1 MASKKSKTIEETY
14 TKKSQIEHIYDLP
27 DTYIGSV
34 EKTDIDTW
42 VYDNNENKMI
52 YRNNKYIPGLY
63 KIFDEILVNS
73 IDQYVRMKSNEKLYN
88 KVNTI
93 KVNIDVENNIISV
106 YNNGKGID
114 VVEHKDF
121 KIWIPEL
128 IFGNLLT
135 SSNYNKNDSEK
146 SIVGGRNGVGSK
158 CCSIFSV
165 KFKVTTVDYER
176 KLKYEQVFEKNM
188 SVINP
193 PIITASNDVKP
204 YTLIEFSPDLHRF
217 DIDKIDDGTL
227 SLMKKRV
234 FDIAACTDNSVSVF
248 LNDNKIDCKSLE
260 KYVNFFLDPSVE
272 RIHEEVNDRWEIVI
286 AVNPEAKFEQISFVN
301 GCSTLKG
308 GKHVDY
314 VVNNIVKKIQT
325 HVSTKGVKRKKM
337 ELKPVHIKDNMFIFI
352 RSTIENPAFDSQI
365 KEYLTTPA
373 TKFGSKCEIS
383 DKFIEKLVK
392 TKLIERAMKMSDF
405 KDSLDLQKISGKK
418 TTSLRGIDKLDDAN
432 KAGSSESHKCTLILT
447 EGDSAKA
454 LAIAGLSVVG
464 RDYFG
469 VFPLRG
475 KLLNAREK
483 DDKIVKNNAE
493 ISNLVKIMGL
503 KFEGKTKKKNK
514 EDSLKDLRYGRIMIF
529 TDADVD
535 GSHIKGLLI
544 NLFSVFWPEL
554 LDIPGFIISLATPII
569 KASSKDK
576 KNGEAIEFYTMTEFN
591 DWKNGIDNSKR
602 WEIKYYKGLG
612 TSTSEE
618 GKEYFV
624 DFDKKKINYIMGQTD
639 IDEDNIN
646 KSVEKIELAFDK
658 KRAED
663 RKMWLKTY
671 DKDNIIEQTQKNIL
685 YHEFIDKELIHFSDY
700 DCKRSIACICDGL
713 KPSLRKVIYSCFK
726 KNLKKEI
733 KVAQLAGYIGENSAY
748 HHGEA
753 SLYEAIIGLAQD
765 FVGANNIN
773 LLEPHGQFGC
783 LSPETPILLWNGKIK
798 RADEIEVND
807 ILVGDDGTQRNV
819 LQITSGIDDMYD
831 IICKNNKK
839 YTVNSQHMLTLYF
852 KHNNEILWSESNKIW
867 YLEYFDGEKIKTKSI
882 KIVDSINEMDHFN
895 KSKISKEDGYKF
907 MLDYQKEITQIYNS
921 TQYIDIKLEDYMKL
935 PKTVKHR
942 LYMINNTSQIQW
954 EKKNVKIDPYI
965 LGAWLGDGSDDGSG
979 FDTADEEI
987 VKAFALWADTVN
999 CEVTHHINS
1008 KDHEGYQYG
1017 IRRKNSG
1024 FKKSIGDKDNSSDIC
1039 IGCTMNLSKRSGDKE
1054 LFSGERSSKENTT
1067 SCKLHPACNW
1077 HFKKSTEIFDN
1088 TMNLSKRSVDKELFS
1103 EVSTKENTSY
1113 SINGMKRNDM
1123 NPFKNILK
1131 DMNLYKNKHIPEE
1144 YIYNDVDTR
1153 LKLLAGFIDTD
1164 GYLKK
1169 NDSSSYCYQI
1179 SQSNRTHGHLIDQ
1192 IDIIAQ
1198 SLGFATTI
1206 SIINLNKKT
1215 EKGDDIVIKN
1225 ISIYGDN
1232 LKDIPVLL
1240 ERKKPYEYNRKI
1252 KTMNY
1257 FKFDIKHIGKN
1268 KFSGWMV
1275 DKNERFLLG
1284 NFIVTHNSKLLGGS
1298 DAASPRYI
1306 FTCLNELTFHIFN
1319 PLDNP
1324 LLEYNED
1331 DGLKIEPVWYIPIL
1345 PMVLVNGTEGI
1356 GTGYSTKIPPHN
1368 PEIIVKNLINMM
1380 DDKPMEKMIPWFR
1393 GFKGTI
1399 EFKGINDYGLEQ
1411 YINKGS
1417 FKYIDDTT
1425 VIIEELPIGKWIDDY
1440 KAYLETLLYDKSVEN
1455 KAKVQCLVD
1464 FNNNS
1469 TEKNVSFTLKFKK
1482 DDLAEMRVN
1491 KEIESVFKL
1500 TDTKHTNYSNMN
1512 LYNNKGIITK
1522 YDNVEDIMKEF
1533 YFIRLIYYS
1542 KRKKYMI
1549 KNMQNELDIY
1559 TAKIRFI
1566 EEFISGEIN
1575 ILHKEDEE
1583 IQEMLEEKNY
1593 PKFGHFNDNN
1603 ENNNQV
1609 IQTDDNFSYD
1619 YLLNMRIKSLTK
1631 KKIEELKKLHENKL
1645 ALYNDLLNKTEKD
1658 LWKDDLN
1665 NFLIV
1670 YKEKMDVYTTNLNK
1684 QVKATSDT
1692 KLVKKIAVG
1701 RKKASDKVIV
1711 V

>member
-1 MASKKSKTIEETY
+1 MASKKSKTIEEIY
-14 TKKSQIEHIYDLP
+14 TKKTQIQHIYDLP

-42 VYDNNENKMI
+42 IYDDNLNKMVYKNI
-52 YRNNKYIPGLY
+52 KYIPGLY
-63 KIFDEILVNS
+63 KIFDEIISNS
-73 IDQYVRMKSNEKLYN
+73 LDQYIRMSNNDKSIN
-88 KVNTI
+88 KVTSI
-93 KVNIDVENNIISV
+93 KVNFDIENNIISV
-106 YNNGKGID
+106 YNTGKGID
-114 VVEHKDF
+114 IVEHKEF

-135 SSNYNKNDSEK
+135 SSNYDKEEKKVCLGKNGIGAK
-146 SIVGGRNGVGSK
+146 AVSIYS
-158 CCSIFSV
+158 SV
-165 KFKVTTVDYER
+165 FRISTLDYER
-176 KLKYEQVFEKNM
+176 KLKYEQTFENNLSK
-188 SVINP
+188 INP
-193 PIITASNDVKP
+193 PVIIPSGDLKP
-204 YTLIEFSPDLHRF
+204 YTLIEFSPDLKRF
-217 DIDKIDDGTL
+217 DIDKIDEGTL

-234 FDIAACTDNSVSVF
+234 FDIAACTDNSVSVY
-248 LNDNKIDCKSLE
+248 LNDTKIDCKSLE

-272 RIHEEVNDRWEIVI
+272 RVHEEVNDRWEIVV

-301 GCSTLKG
+301 GGSTLKG

-325 HVSTKGVKRKKM
+325 HVSTKGVKRKKV

-383 DKFIEKLVK
+383 DKFVEKLVK
-392 TKLIERAMKMSDF
+392 TKLIERAMKLSDF

-432 KAGSSESHKCTLILT
+432 KAGSSESLKCTLILT

-503 KFEGKTKKKNK
+503 KFEGKAKKKNK

-554 LDIPGFIISLATPII
+554 LEIPGFIISLATPII
-569 KASSKDK
+569 KATSKDK

-591 DWKNGIDNSKR
+591 DWKNGIENSKR

-624 DFDKKKINYIMGQTD
+624 DFDKKKINYIMGESD
-639 IDEDNIN
+639 IDEENVS

-658 KRAED
+658 KRSED
-663 RKMWLKTY
+663 RKMWLKAY

-685 YHEFIDKELIHFSDY
+685 YHEFIDRELIHFSDY
-700 DCKRSIACICDGL
+700 DCKRSIACVCDGL

-726 KNLKKEI
+726 KNLKKEM

-773 LLEPHGQFGC
+773 LLEPRGQLGC

-798 RADEIEVND
+798 KADEIEVND
-807 ILVGDDGTQRNV
+807 ILIGDDGTPRNV

-852 KHNNEILWSESNKIW
+852 KHNNEILWSESCKIW
-867 YLEYFDGEKIKTKSI
+867 YLEYFDGEKIKCKSI
-882 KIVDSINEMDHFN
+882 KIVESINENDHFN
-895 KSKISKEDGYKF
+895 KSKISKEDGYKLI
-907 MLDYQKEITQIYNS
+907 LDFQKEITRKYNS
-921 TQYIDIKLEDYMKL
+921 TQYIDIKLEHYMKL
-935 PKTVKHR
+935 PKTIKHR
-942 LYMINNTSQIQW
+942 LFMINNTSPIQW

-965 LGAWLGDGSDDGSG
+965 LGAWLGDGSHDGSG
-979 FDTADEEI
+979 FASADEEI
-987 VKAFALWADTVN
+987 VKAFALWADTIN

-1039 IGCTMNLSKRSGDKE
+1039 VGCTT
-1054 LFSGERSSKENTT
+1054 SS
-1067 SCKLHPACNW
+1067 KLHPACNW
-1077 HFKKSTEIFDN
+1077 YFEKSTEIFDN
-1088 TMNLSKRSVDKELFS
+1088 T
-1103 EVSTKENTSY
+1103 SY
-1113 SINGMKRNDM
+1113 ATNGMKRNDM

-1131 DMNLYKNKHIPEE
+1131 EMNLYKNKHIPEE
-1144 YIYNDVDTR
+1144 YIYNDIDTR

-1164 GYLKK
+1164 GRISK
-1169 NDSSSYCYQI
+1169 NDNGSFHYEI
-1179 SQSNRTHGHLIDQ
+1179 TQSNRTHGHLIDQ

-1206 SIINLNKKT
+1206 TITDLNKKT
-1215 EKGDDIVIKN
+1215 KKGYDIIMKN
-1225 ISIYGDN
+1225 IHIYGDN
-1232 LKDIPVLL
+1232 LKDIPLIL
-1240 ERKKPYEYNRKI
+1240 ERKKPYEYTRIK

-1268 KFSGWMV
+1268 KFNGWMV

-1284 NFIVTHNSKLLGGS
+1284 NFIVTHNSRLLGGA

-1331 DGLKIEPVWYIPIL
+1331 DGLKIEPVWYIPII

-1356 GTGYSTKIPPHN
+1356 GTGYSTKIPPHD
-1368 PEIIVKNLINMM
+1368 PEVIVKNLINMM
-1380 DDKPMEKMIPWFR
+1380 DDKPFEKMIPWFR
-1393 GFKGTI
+1393 GFKGSV

-1411 YINKGS
+1411 YINKGI

-1425 VIIEELPIGKWIDDY
+1425 VIIEELPIGKWTDDY
-1440 KAYLETLLYDKSVEN
+1440 KSYLESLLFDKSVEN
-1455 KAKVQCLVD
+1455 KSKVQCLLD

-1469 TEKNVSFTLKFKK
+1469 TEKSVSFTLKFKK

-1533 YFIRLIYYS
+1533 YFIRLIYYF
-1542 KRKKYMI
+1542 KRKEYML
-1549 KNMQNELDIY
+1549 KNMQKELDIY
-1559 TAKIRFI
+1559 NAKIRFI

-1583 IQEMLEEKNY
+1583 IQQMLEEKNY
-1593 PKFGHFNDNN
+1593 PKFGNVKDNDTEEHNEMSNTTNN
-1603 ENNNQV
+1603 TSQ
-1609 IQTDDNFSYD
+1609 IDDKYSYD
-1619 YLLNMRIKSLTK
+1619 YLLNMKIKSLTK
-1631 KKIEELKKLHENKL
+1631 KKIEELKKMHENKL
-1645 ALYNDLLNKTEKD
+1645 ALYTDLLNKTEKD

-1665 NFLIV
+1665 KFLVI
-1670 YKEKMDVYTTNLNK
+1670 YKEKMEVYTTNLNK
-1684 QVKATSDT
+1684 QVKAITDE
-1692 KLVKKIAVG
+1692 KPVKKATGG
-1701 RKKASDKVIV
+1701 RKKASDKVV
-1711 V
+1711 VV